1 MVVPLNGLLILAE
14 TKFLIYK
21 CKKNFWGHEHDFK
34 RGFSFFFWLGIFQ
47 TIGIIN
53 NAAFRILIR
62 LDGCTCWPGSS
73 GMSELDRSNYSEWA
87 RAWKN
92 ILKVRSLRPLT
103 NYWINEE
110 CSDHQWLWCIKGG
123 IYTLD
128 LGSVLCTSCSC
139 AEEVNM
145 QGEGGRVRS
154 HYAHTQYAH
163 TRLDNIQFT
172 LILSCD
178 FTFDHVSMHTHST
191 HESVRRTVR
200 HAEWSALKSRHAS
213 SVPSVLELTL
223 SRLTHVIVQSVCLHE
238 HMSCLLLCVLLVH
251 VHWKYSVHIQV
262 YCGCTV
268 CDFVCVLVTA
278 SPGGSHWDKGGKHH
292 RQQREDAVL

>member
-1 MVVPLNGLLILAE
+1 MRTWAWFQTCL
-14 TKFLIYK
+14 FL
-21 CKKNFWGHEHDFK
+21 
-34 RGFSFFFWLGIFQ
+34 FFWLGIFQ

-73 GMSELDRSNYSEWA
+73 GMSELARSNYSEWA

-110 CSDHQWLWCIKGG
+110 CSDHRWLWCIKGG

-139 AEEVNM
+139 AEEVNL
-145 QGEGGRVRS
+145 QGEGECDHICS
-154 HYAHTQYAH
+154 HTICSHMSGQHTVHTYIVLWFYVWSCKHAH
-163 TRLDNIQFT
+163 
-172 LILSCD
+172 
-178 FTFDHVSMHTHST
+178 T
-191 HESVRRTVR
+191 HESVR
-200 HAEWSALKSRHAS
+200 HAERSALKSHHAS

-251 VHWKYSVHIQV
+251 VH
-262 YCGCTV
+262 
-268 CDFVCVLVTA
+268 
-278 SPGGSHWDKGGKHH
+278 
-292 RQQREDAVL
+292 